1 MSKNKSRSNIPK
13 LKIGPKTMD
22 GAGSSIEEASPTS
35 NKPQNLP
42 DECELAAHR
51 LYEKAMQEFISKKT
65 IRNNQV
71 NLTPAQAVAKL
82 QKAFPNSEVR
92 LSREGD
98 PELSSVLISS
108 YPQSRQSKTSTPPE
122 QSEKIMASTSVTTKP
137 LSPMQESLK
146 ALREK
151 HADVLMTPEESEVFN
166 KKHGISFAPGNVQV
180 TLVRNQ
186 EPKQKQETNEL
197 EVMSEEEEKRFVQ
210 HLKDRQEQG
219 PIGDEYLIKN
229 PRLFKGQKTK
239 D

>member
-98 PELSSVLISS
+98 PELSSVFITSF
-108 YPQSRQSKTSTPPE
+108 PQSGLSKKSTPPE
-122 QSEKIMASTSVTTKP
+122 QFEKNS
-137 LSPMQESLK
+137 QEKQPDENQLRMHRQNEEWLK
-146 ALREK
+146 EQ
-151 HADVLMTPEESEVFN
+151 F
-166 KKHGISFAPGNVQV
+166 PGG
-180 TLVRNQ
+180 
-186 EPKQKQETNEL
+186 ENE
-197 EVMSEEEEKRFVQ
+197 R
-210 HLKDRQEQG
+210 
-219 PIGDEYLIKN
+219 
-229 PRLFKGQKTK
+229 
-239 D
+239 

>member
-122 QSEKIMASTSVTTKP
+122 QSEKN
-137 LSPMQESLK
+137 LQ
-146 ALREK
+146 
-151 HADVLMTPEESEVFN
+151 H
-166 KKHGISFAPGNVQV
+166 
-180 TLVRNQ
+180 Q
-186 EPKQKQETNEL
+186 EPKQKQETDEL
-197 EVMSEEEEKRFVQ
+197 EVMSKEEEKRFVQ